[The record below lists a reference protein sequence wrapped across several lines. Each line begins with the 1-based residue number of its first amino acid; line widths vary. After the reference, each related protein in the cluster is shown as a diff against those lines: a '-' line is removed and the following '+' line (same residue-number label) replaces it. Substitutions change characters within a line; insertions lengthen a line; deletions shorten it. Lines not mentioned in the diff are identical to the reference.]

1 MPEIKSSFLN
11 DFPQFTCVF
20 FVHTSPILVL
30 SQKDLV
36 LCLVYPIKS
45 YNQNSLHKSL
55 IQFLIVKLIC
65 IINTKKIPNQNGLTP
80 LFYIVQIGFFK
91 NMKHRPSFSN
101 EIDEDKIFKVINKN
115 FSKIAPYW
123 FKLMSNW
130 LIRAYN
136 DFGDIDKFIILIY
149 FINKDLIFCRK
160 NGLIIDYETFYNDKS
175 IEIPKINISDIS
187 RDLIIPKESVRRKIQ
202 DLEKE
207 GVIRKNGKKI
217 FVDSFAFIKAKAKA
231 EQTIKEVSTLLN
243 KFNKILKDEKIT
255 NKVFTI
261 NQITV
266 SLKNNFSFCWY
277 QFHKLLFVFTNRW
290 RITVDDLET
299 LTLGLVVLLNT
310 IGNKSFKVKDLN
322 RENWAKIAQG
332 ADDVGVNSNSLSDI
346 TGIPRP
352 TVTRK
357 IKRLIED
364 GFLHINKKKLI
375 IINMTSSRFKKQI
388 KMLDQ
393 NMKSLSNML
402 YRIFN
407 QIRL

>member
-1 MPEIKSSFLN
+1 
-11 DFPQFTCVF
+11 
-20 FVHTSPILVL
+20 
-30 SQKDLV
+30 
-36 LCLVYPIKS
+36 
-45 YNQNSLHKSL
+45 
-55 IQFLIVKLIC
+55 
-65 IINTKKIPNQNGLTP
+65 
-80 LFYIVQIGFFK
+80 
-91 NMKHRPSFSN
+91 MKHRPSFSN

-207 GVIRKNGKKI
+207 GVIRKSGKKI
-217 FVDSFAFIKAKAKA
+217 FVDSSAFIKAKAKA
-231 EQTIKEVSTLLN
+231 EKTLKEVSTLLN
-243 KFNKILKDEKIT
+243 MFNKILIDEKIT

-261 NQITV
+261 DEITV

-310 IGNKSFKVKDLN
+310 VGNKSFKVKDLN
-322 RENWAKIAQG
+322 RENWTKIAHG
-332 ADDVGVNSNSLSDI
+332 ADDVGVNPNSLSDI

-364 GFLHINKKKLI
+364 GFLHMNEKKLI
-375 IINMTSSRFKKQI
+375 IMNMTSSRFKKQI
-388 KMLDQ
+388 KMQDQ

>member
-1 MPEIKSSFLN
+1 
-11 DFPQFTCVF
+11 
-20 FVHTSPILVL
+20 
-30 SQKDLV
+30 
-36 LCLVYPIKS
+36 
-45 YNQNSLHKSL
+45 
-55 IQFLIVKLIC
+55 
-65 IINTKKIPNQNGLTP
+65 
-80 LFYIVQIGFFK
+80 
-91 NMKHRPSFSN
+91 MKHRPSFSN

-123 FKLMSNW
+123 FELMSNW

-136 DFGDIDKFIILIY
+136 VFGDIDKFLILIY
-149 FINKDLIFCRK
+149 FINKDLVFCRK
-160 NGLIIDYETFYNDKS
+160 NGLIIDYETFYNNKS

-207 GVIRKNGKKI
+207 GVIIKSGKKI
-217 FVDSFAFIKAKAKA
+217 FVDSSAFIKAKAKA
-231 EQTIKEVSTLLN
+231 EKTLKEVSTLLN
-243 KFNKILKDEKIT
+243 MFNKILIDEKIT

-261 NQITV
+261 DQITV

-290 RITVDDLET
+290 RIVVDDLET

-310 IGNKSFKVKDLN
+310 VGNKSFKVKDLN
-322 RENWAKIAQG
+322 RENWAKLAQG
-332 ADDVGVNSNSLSDI
+332 ADDVGVNVNSLSDI

-352 TVTRK
+352 TVNRK
-357 IKRLIED
+357 VKRLIED

-375 IINMTSSRFKKQI
+375 IMNMTSSRFKKQI
-388 KMLDQ
+388 KMQDQ

-407 QIRL
+407 QIKVINTN

>member
-1 MPEIKSSFLN
+1 
-11 DFPQFTCVF
+11 
-20 FVHTSPILVL
+20 
-30 SQKDLV
+30 
-36 LCLVYPIKS
+36 
-45 YNQNSLHKSL
+45 
-55 IQFLIVKLIC
+55 
-65 IINTKKIPNQNGLTP
+65 
-80 LFYIVQIGFFK
+80 
-91 NMKHRPSFSN
+91 MKHRPSFSN

-207 GVIRKNGKKI
+207 GVIRKSGKKI
-217 FVDSFAFIKAKAKA
+217 FVDSSAFIKAKAKA
-231 EQTIKEVSTLLN
+231 EKTLKEVSTLIN

-261 NQITV
+261 DEITV

-277 QFHKLLFVFTNRW
+277 QFHRLLFVFTNRW

-299 LTLGLVVLLNT
+299 ATLGLVVLLNT
-310 IGNKSFKVKDLN
+310 LDNKSFKVKDLN
-322 RENWAKIAQG
+322 RENWVKIAQG

-352 TVTRK
+352 TVNRK
-357 IKRLIED
+357 IKRLVDD
-364 GFLHINKKKLI
+364 GFLQINKKKLI
-375 IINMTSSRFKKQI
+375 IMNMTSSRLKKQI

-402 YRIFN
+402 HRIFN
-407 QIRL
+407 QIKIINSD

>member
-1 MPEIKSSFLN
+1 
-11 DFPQFTCVF
+11 
-20 FVHTSPILVL
+20 
-30 SQKDLV
+30 
-36 LCLVYPIKS
+36 
-45 YNQNSLHKSL
+45 
-55 IQFLIVKLIC
+55 
-65 IINTKKIPNQNGLTP
+65 
-80 LFYIVQIGFFK
+80 
-91 NMKHRPSFSN
+91 MKHRPSFSN
-101 EIDEDKIFKVINKN
+101 EIDEDKIFEVINKN

-207 GVIRKNGKKI
+207 GVIRKSGKKI
-217 FVDSFAFIKAKAKA
+217 FVDSSAFIKAKAKA
-231 EQTIKEVSTLLN
+231 EKTLKEVSTLLN
-243 KFNKILKDEKIT
+243 KFNIILKDEKIT

-261 NQITV
+261 DQITV
-266 SLKNNFSFCWY
+266 LLKNNFSFCWY
-277 QFHKLLFVFTNRW
+277 QFHRLLFVFTNRW

-299 LTLGLVVLLNT
+299 LTLFLVVLLNT
-310 IGNKSFKVKDLN
+310 VDNKSFKAKVLN
-322 RENWAKIAQG
+322 RENWTKIAQG
-332 ADDVGVNSNSLSDI
+332 ADDVGVNPNSLSDI

-375 IINMTSSRFKKQI
+375 IMKMTSSRFKKQI
-388 KMLDQ
+388 KMQDQ

-402 YRIFN
+402 HRIFN
-407 QIRL
+407 QIKNINTS

>member
-1 MPEIKSSFLN
+1 
-11 DFPQFTCVF
+11 
-20 FVHTSPILVL
+20 
-30 SQKDLV
+30 
-36 LCLVYPIKS
+36 
-45 YNQNSLHKSL
+45 
-55 IQFLIVKLIC
+55 
-65 IINTKKIPNQNGLTP
+65 
-80 LFYIVQIGFFK
+80 
-91 NMKHRPSFSN
+91 MKHRPSFSN
-101 EIDEDKIFKVINKN
+101 EIDEDKIFEVINKN

-187 RDLIIPKESVRRKIQ
+187 KDLIIPKESVRRKIQ

-207 GVIRKNGKKI
+207 GVIRKSGKKI
-217 FVDSFAFIKAKAKA
+217 FVDRSAFIKAKAKA
-231 EQTIKEVSTLLN
+231 EKTLKEVSTLLN
-243 KFNKILKDEKIT
+243 MFNKILIDEKIT

-261 NQITV
+261 DEITV

-277 QFHKLLFVFTNRW
+277 QFHKLLFAFTNRW

-299 LTLGLVVLLNT
+299 LTLGLLVLLNT
-310 IGNKSFKVKDLN
+310 VDNKSFKVKNLN

-332 ADDVGVNSNSLSDI
+332 SDEVGVNANSLSNI

-352 TVTRK
+352 TVVRK
-357 IKRLIED
+357 MKRLIED
-364 GFLHINKKKLI
+364 GFLNINEKKLI
-375 IINMTSSRFKKQI
+375 KMNMTSSRFKKQI

-407 QIRL
+407 QIKIINSN